1 MSQTLEQ
8 TFFQRCTDGQQAYE
22 KMFSFTDYQRNANQN
37 HREISPPPA
46 ESYHRKRPQI
56 TNVGEDM
63 EKRELSYTV
72 GGKLVN

>member
-22 KMFSFTDYQRNANQN
+22 KMFSFIDYKRNANQN

-46 ESYHRKRPQI
+46 ERVIIEKDHR
-56 TNVGEDM
+56 
-63 EKRELSYTV
+63 
-72 GGKLVN
+72 